1 MRRWT
6 LPGGCSTS
14 ISVSANAC
22 QQLIGVAAKEAD
34 LPWVA
39 EFFELFKTPWEL
51 AVGGKHY
58 RVLLSADD
66 QADTV
71 DADLA
76 LVYGTKELSIDRRSR
91 SVVGALVGP
100 VDVRWRDETFP
111 IYGRA
116 ASFSGQAYRGVL
128 FAGTAA
134 IDYRQTSGAAILHR
148 IGYDLFEEVSYL
160 LTRGQPRS
168 HAETPTLE
176 LHIELIR
183 QCLQESGVSYVEIPA
198 RPYKCAFVCC
208 LTHDVDFFGIR
219 RHTADRTLAGFAA
232 RGTVGTLVDVVRGRR
247 PLDEAIR
254 NWLAVLSLPLVLLG
268 LARDFWQ
275 PFEDYA
281 RAEQGKSSTFFLIPF
296 KGQAGVGPDGST
308 RALRAAPYNIREI
321 RTDIEAS
328 SGPRT
333 EFAVHGIDAW
343 RDADAGRAELKELA
357 AVTGQQKPGI
367 RMHWLYFSDHSPR
380 QLEDAG
386 FAYDSTCG
394 YNDAVGYRA
403 GTSQVFRLP
412 GTQSF
417 LELPLTIMDSAL
429 FYTDRMGLD
438 RQEAM
443 ERCRGIVQHARRF
456 GGALVIDWHERS
468 LAPERQ
474 WGRCYQDLLNEVH
487 AGVVWFAT
495 AGQAVDWFRWRR
507 AIRFSLEEG
516 SPHVHVEAPTPS
528 PQLPAAC
535 LIVHRPVGRQIE
547 AEETRFAGQS
557 QTLRL

>member
-1 MRRWT
+1 M
-6 LPGGCSTS
+6 
-14 ISVSANAC
+14 
-22 QQLIGVAAKEAD
+22 IGVAAKEAD
-34 LPWVA
+34 LPWVT
-39 EFFELFKTPWEL
+39 EFFELFKTPWEV
-51 AVGGKHY
+51 AVRGKHY
-58 RVLLSADD
+58 TVLLSADD
-66 QADTV
+66 HADTF

-76 LVYGTKELSIDRRSR
+76 LVYSTKELPIDRRSGA
-91 SVVGALVGP
+91 VVAAISGP
-100 VDVRWRDETFP
+100 VDIQWKDETFP
-111 IYGRA
+111 VYGRA
-116 ASFSGQAYRGVL
+116 ASFGGPVQYGALSAGGV
-128 FAGTAA
+128 AV
-134 IDYRQTSGAAILHR
+134 DYRQTSGAATVHR
-148 IGYDLFEEVSYL
+148 IGYDLFEEVSHL
-160 LTRGQPRS
+160 LTRGQPKS

-219 RHTADRTLAGFAA
+219 RHTADWTLAGFAV

-247 PLDEAIR
+247 PLDEAVR
-254 NWLAVLSLPLVLLG
+254 NWLAVLSLPLVFLG
-268 LARDFWQ
+268 LGRDFWQ

-281 RAEQGKSSTFFLIPF
+281 RAEQGRSSTFFLIPF
-296 KGQAGVGPDGST
+296 KGQAGVGPDGAT
-308 RALRAAPYNIREI
+308 RALRAAPYSIREI
-321 RTDIEAS
+321 RRDIEAS

-343 RDADAGRAELKELA
+343 RDADAGRAELKELT
-357 AVTGQQKPGI
+357 AVTGQEKPGI

-386 FAYDSTCG
+386 FAYDSTWG

-403 GTSQVFRLP
+403 GTSQVFRLA
-412 GTQSF
+412 GTESL

-429 FYTDRMGLD
+429 FYTGRMGLD

-443 ERCRGIVQHARRF
+443 QRCRGIVQQARRF
-456 GGALVIDWHERS
+456 GGALVINWHDRS

-474 WGRCYQDLLNEVH
+474 WGRCYQDLLNEVQ

-507 AIRFSLEEG
+507 AIRFSLDEG
-516 SPHVHVEAPTPS
+516 SGQVHVEAPAPS
-528 PQLPAAC
+528 PHLPAGC
-535 LIVHRPVGRQIE
+535 LIVHRPVGGEVE
-547 AEETRFAGQS
+547 AEKTRFAGDA
-557 QTLRL
+557 QTVNL